1 MVGNVWEHSIMA
13 DYNPLPA
20 PQFSY
25 TKQLEAYDEL
35 LRKRKNKQKWGTIFN
50 NIDAMSNANH
60 VASGAFARNE
70 KRIAGSYGASL
81 SQESKRLSLLG
92 QAEKEGIHQ
101 EISKRLQDA
110 TKKYSMASKSDF
122 DSWFE
127 TLGPHF
133 AGEYKTYFDIWNAGV
148 KAEVAEEDLSRKRI
162 KFTHENNA
170 LIRKAAKDAR
180 EKAKADDLLVWDNNV
195 SEIYLANEKEYGQHW
210 QNIHKG
216 WTQSPK
222 DLESVRDR
230 IRVLVQSKK
239 DWSPERKVYVMNN
252 VWEDLQKGV
261 SGSSTIPTQESAEVV
276 SRRLDE
282 DLVKSKG
289 RMYAYAVS
297 AGKKLVNEKRF
308 KLPLSANLEDFRK
321 AKILLED
328 GLRNVEE
335 GGATLQQKDIDDHL
349 TAFVNRYPA
358 LSKQNKARLD
368 ATPVGAYRLVIVK
381 GDDGSWTKDL
391 YTNANIKEAKDS
403 GKWGVDVRVPTDEAA
418 SHATRPPWSW
428 MEVGLSMALKEKD
441 IGERDKKRAILAK
454 IGKNGILESDLSL
467 GDFEFINVVIAEVKK
482 LKDARAD
489 SFSSAIMLLNQAAGN
504 NPTRTTEETI
514 TTLSPTG
521 DSTDSVTVIIDGEP
535 TQLTLKQM
543 RKMLK
548 AYNNTEA
555 VINENLL
562 KYFGRT
568 E

>member
-1 MVGNVWEHSIMA
+1 MA
-13 DYNPLPA
+13 DYSPLPA

-50 NIDAMSNANH
+50 NIDAATNANH
-60 VASGAFARNE
+60 VASGAFGRNE
-70 KRIAGSYGASL
+70 KRIAGSYGTSL

-92 QAEKEGIHQ
+92 NAEKEGIHQ
-101 EISKRLQDA
+101 EISMRLQNA
-110 TKKYSMASKSDF
+110 TKVASMSSKSEF

-133 AGEYKTYFDIWNAGV
+133 AGEYKKYFDIWKAGV
-148 KAEVAEEDLSRKRI
+148 GEERAEEDLGRKKV
-162 KFTHENNA
+162 KFTHENDKA
-170 LIRKAAKDAR
+170 IRVAAKDAR

-195 SEIYLANEKEYGQHW
+195 AEIYLANEKEYGQHW
-210 QNIHKG
+210 QSIHKG

-230 IRVLVQSKK
+230 VRVLVQSKK

-252 VWEDLQKGV
+252 VWVDLQEGV
-261 SGSSTIPTQESAEVV
+261 SGSKTIPTQENVEIV

-282 DLVKSKG
+282 DLVKSTG
-289 RMYAYAVS
+289 RKYAYAVS

-328 GLRNVEE
+328 DLRNVEE
-335 GGATLQQKDIDDHL
+335 GGATLQQKDIDAHL
-349 TAFVNRYPA
+349 TAFVKRYPA
-358 LSKQNKARLD
+358 LDKQNKERLN

-403 GKWGVDVRVPTDEAA
+403 GAWGVDVRVPTDEAA

-428 MEVGLSMALKEKD
+428 MKVGISLALKEENKD
-441 IGERDKKRAILAK
+441 ERARKVAIMDKIQQ
-454 IGKNGILESDLSL
+454 NGITDSGLFV
-467 GDFEFINVVIAEVKK
+467 GNFDFIREVIDEVKK
-482 LKDARAD
+482 LDDAKAD
-489 SFSSAIMLLNQAAGN
+489 SYSSAMQVLGLVASNRGGGVN
-504 NPTRTTEETI
+504 LPPPTTEETI
-514 TTLSPTG
+514 TTTPFAPTEEQIE
-521 DSTDSVTVIIDGEP
+521 TVTVALDGKP